1 MAIAAAA
8 VALALAATY
17 ILYTYMVNRSSRLVR
32 LLERGGELS
41 SNLIEWAK
49 LLTEILLGSGFFGFC
64 RSENLD
70 WLGQKW
76 CSHCPGHQGYGLKNK
91 LVHAPLR
98 RQRTRRQSVSTKTR
112 DSRWG
117 RKIPSSRGTLW
128 KSWPPRPTVSIYYL
142 WLFESSGK
150 SCVSGFSHPWFFF
163 FFQSLRK
170 RSNNGTKDFSKT
182 VPTVCS
188 PSRASSRSTP
198 NSSPTETRQSSPR
211 LYFVCLTKIRMA
223 QLNSR
228 SLFERSPSRL
238 EATLTK
244 NSIVS
249 WIVAGNGRDESKKKN
264 DAMTVHKLCLLGREV
279 APRMIY

>member
-1 MAIAAAA
+1 
-8 VALALAATY
+8 
-17 ILYTYMVNRSSRLVR
+17 MVNRSSRLVR

-49 LLTEILLGSGFFGFC
+49 LLTEILLGSGFFFGFC

-70 WLGQKW
+70 WLDQKW

-142 WLFESSGK
+142 CLFESSGK
-150 SCVSGFSHPWFFF
+150 SCVPSFSHPWFFF
-163 FFQSLRK
+163 PLLVTEKEIKQWHKGFLKDCPNGLLTEQGFIKIYTQFFPNGDPTKFASLVFRVFDENQDGSIEFEEFIRALSITSRGNLDEKLNCKSDNGRK
-170 RSNNGTKDFSKT
+170 RKGWIKEN
-182 VPTVCS
+182 
-188 PSRASSRSTP
+188 
-198 NSSPTETRQSSPR
+198 
-211 LYFVCLTKIRMA
+211 
-223 QLNSR
+223 
-228 SLFERSPSRL
+228 ERKKMMWWPFI
-238 EATLTK
+238 TYV
-244 NSIVS
+244 VS
-249 WIVAGNGRDESKKKN
+249 VGR
-264 DAMTVHKLCLLGREV
+264 
-279 APRMIY
+279 

>member
-70 WLGQKW
+70 WLDQKW

-98 RQRTRRQSVSTKTR
+98 RQRIRRQSVSTKTR

-163 FFQSLRK
+163 LFSVTEKEIKQWHKGFLKDCPNGLLTEQGFIKIYTQFFPNGDPTKFASLVFRVFDENQDGSIEFEEFIRALSITSRGNLDEKLNCKLDSGRK
-170 RSNNGTKDFSKT
+170 RKGWIK
-182 VPTVCS
+182 
-188 PSRASSRSTP
+188 
-198 NSSPTETRQSSPR
+198 E
-211 LYFVCLTKIRMA
+211 KIWCDDR
-223 QLNSR
+223 
-228 SLFERSPSRL
+228 P
-238 EATLTK
+238 
-244 NSIVS
+244 
-249 WIVAGNGRDESKKKN
+249 
-264 DAMTVHKLCLLGREV
+264 
-279 APRMIY
+279 